1 MTDVAV
7 ARPGIEPSAGAGA
20 EPRSYWKTVA
30 DRLGHDRLTLAVTAL
45 LLLIIGLAIFAPWAA
60 THDPLQGS
68 VMRRLKPIGTP
79 GFFLGT
85 DETGRDI
92 WSRLVYGGRL
102 SLICGVTP
110 VALAT
115 LIGGTLGVVAGIG
128 GRVVNMAIMRVVDVF
143 YAFPSVLLAIAICGV
158 IGAGIGNTILSLT
171 IVFTAPF
178 VGATE
183 SLATE
188 VKSRDFV
195 EAAGASAAP
204 LPAIIRHQILPNVLG
219 GMLVYATSLV
229 SISIILSAG
238 LSFLG
243 LGVTPPNPEWGLMLN
258 ALRQAIFVNP
268 LVAALPGVA
277 ILITW
282 LCFTRV
288 RDGLRSAMDIKLPGC
303 ARRTGLP
310 TRAIAAA
317 RRSRS

>member
-1 MTDVAV
+1 MDGTAPMTDIA
-7 ARPGIEPSAGAGA
+7 ATLPPQRLDSDADNAPKG
-20 EPRSYWKTVA
+20 YWSKVF
-30 DRLGHDRLTLAVTAL
+30 DRLLRDRATLVVAAL
-45 LLLIIGLAIFAPWAA
+45 LLTIILLAVFAPWAA

-68 VMRRLKPIGTP
+68 VMRRLKPVGTP

-102 SLICGVTP
+102 SLICGITP
-110 VALAT
+110 VVFAT
-115 LIGGTLGVVAGIG
+115 MIGGSLGLLAGVG
-128 GRVVNMAIMRVVDVF
+128 GRFVNMLIMRVVDVF

-171 IVFTAPF
+171 VVFIPPL
-178 VGATE
+178 VRVTE
-183 SLATE
+183 SLTTQ

-195 EAAGASAAP
+195 EAARASAAP
-204 LPAIIRHQILPNVLG
+204 LVSIIRHQIVPNVLG
-219 GMLVYATSLV
+219 GILVYSTSLV

-277 ILITW
+277 IVLTS
-282 LCFTRV
+282 LCFNLLS
-288 RDGLRSAMDIKLPGC
+288 DGLRSAMDIKLP
-303 ARRTGLP
+303 
-310 TRAIAAA
+310 
-317 RRSRS
+317 S

>member
-1 MTDVAV
+1 MNAMVEIAAV
-7 ARPGIEPSAGAGA
+7 QPPLALDEPQGD
-20 EPRSYWKTVA
+20 EPRSYWSTVA
-30 DRLGHDRLTLAVTAL
+30 DRLRRDKLTIGVGIVL
-45 LLLIIGLAIFAPWAA
+45 LSIIALAIFAPWAA

-68 VMRRLKPIGTP
+68 VLRRLKPVGTP
-79 GFFLGT
+79 GHLLGT

-102 SLICGVTP
+102 SLVCGLTP
-110 VALAT
+110 VLLAT
-115 LIGGTLGVVAGIG
+115 LMGGTLGLVAGIG
-128 GRVVNMAIMRVVDVF
+128 SRLVNMLVMRVVDIF

-171 IVFTAPF
+171 IVFTAPI
-178 VGATE
+178 VRVTE
-183 SLATE
+183 SLATQ

-195 EAAGASAAP
+195 EAARASAAP
-204 LPAIIRHQILPNVLG
+204 LRAIIRHQILPNVLG

-277 ILITW
+277 ILITS
-282 LCFTRV
+282 LCFNLLS
-288 RDGLRSAMDIKLPGC
+288 DGLRSAMDIKLP
-303 ARRTGLP
+303 
-310 TRAIAAA
+310 
-317 RRSRS
+317 S